1 MSNEVHKK
9 KERETVI
16 GEESDPG
23 FSLRAVGLRVVA
35 NTNITRRSIRS
46 RFSGPLVEVKKGSK
60 GVIVEVN
67 KENVDEFS
75 VNFGDVE
82 DVNVVSVF
90 RSELDIIDAT

>member
-1 MSNEVHKK
+1 MSNEAQKR

-16 GEESDPG
+16 VEESDAD
-23 FSLRAVGLRVVA
+23 FSLRAVGLRVVSNA
-35 NTNITRRSIRS
+35 NITRTSTRS

-82 DVNVVSVF
+82 DDYVVSVF
-90 RSELDIIDAT
+90 RSELGIIDAT

>member
-1 MSNEVHKK
+1 MFP
-9 KERETVI
+9 R
-16 GEESDPG
+16 
-23 FSLRAVGLRVVA
+23 GL
-35 NTNITRRSIRS
+35 
-46 RFSGPLVEVKKGSK
+46 GSK

-82 DVNVVSVF
+82 DDFVVSVF